1 MTFVSY
7 AQNYED
13 VMLWRAFREVENG
26 FFIDVGANAPVGD
39 SVTYL
44 FYGRGWR
51 GINIEP
57 VAQWFEMLA
66 EIRPDDINLNA
77 AISDTADFLTLY
89 DVPDTGLA
97 TADPDIAERHRQEG
111 RDVLERHV
119 PAYTLD
125 AVCAKHAPDTIY
137 FLKVDVEGAEAA
149 VLRSINL
156 EHYRPQIILVEAT
169 LPNSTEVSYAA
180 WEPLIT
186 DKHYDFVYFD
196 GLNRFYVAQ
205 ECSHLKA
212 AFSTPPNVLDDFMQY
227 REVMHRNTIAR
238 LQARLDAERQVAVPQ
253 EYQPLDVSVLEPLA
267 WAEDSAKGQG
277 SNLLQVGAGIK
288 LVYQQQE
295 RMEQAIWRLAQTQSQ
310 QSVVEAERL
319 RQQEA
324 GYQRRIFE
332 LEQAERQ
339 LQQQLEQKQQQLE
352 QERLHWQ
359 QQHSSLMQ
367 EKDRIVGELHAVY
380 HGTIWRA
387 TKPVRLLADRTKPL
401 LRKVR
406 EGGSAWIRLTPES
419 RPRRTARQLKHWLVP
434 RLGQGLRQGKE
445 RLMRNPT
452 SARYL
457 QAMLDRFPSVRHGL
471 RSWANRAT
479 DNTQREADIPA
490 AQGKLSQQATRV
502 YRTLQ
507 PPQ

>member
-13 VMLWRAFREVENG
+13 VMLWRAFSEVDKG

-44 FYGRGWR
+44 FYERGWR

-57 VAQWFEMLA
+57 VSQWFEMLA

-77 AISDTADFLTLY
+77 AISATADFLILY

-97 TADPDIAERHRQEG
+97 TANPAIAARHRQEG
-111 RDVLERHV
+111 RNVLERNV

-125 AVCAKHAPDTIY
+125 AVCAKHAPDTIH

-156 EHYRPQIILVEAT
+156 ERYRPQIILVEAT
-169 LPNSTEVSYAA
+169 LPNSTEVSYAG

-186 DKHYDFVYFD
+186 GKRYDFAYFD

-205 ECSHLKA
+205 ECSHLQT
-212 AFSTPPNVLDDFMQY
+212 AFSTPPNVLDDFIQY
-227 REVMHRNTIAR
+227 REVMHRDMIAR

-253 EYQPLDVSVLEPLA
+253 GYQPLDVSVLEPLA
-267 WAEDSAKGQG
+267 WAEDSTAGQV

-295 RMEQAIWRLAQTQSQ
+295 RMAQALWRLVRTQAQ
-310 QSVVEAERL
+310 QSVLETERL

-339 LQQQLEQKQQQLE
+339 LHQQLE
-352 QERLHWQ
+352 QERLQWQ
-359 QQHSSLMQ
+359 QQHNRLMQ
-367 EKDRIVGELHAVY
+367 EKERIVGELHAVY
-380 HGTIWRA
+380 QGTIWRA
-387 TKPVRLLADRTKPL
+387 TEPVRLLADRSKPL

-419 RPRRTARQLKHWLVP
+419 RPRRTARKLKL
-434 RLGQGLRQGKE
+434 RLQPMLGRVLRKGKQVLTRNQIMDKYLQTGLNHFPVVRQWLRQ
-445 RLMRNPT
+445 
-452 SARYL
+452 
-457 QAMLDRFPSVRHGL
+457 
-471 RSWANRAT
+471 WAGETVQESEALPA
-479 DNTQREADIPA
+479 DLSYKAADI
-490 AQGKLSQQATRV
+490 
-502 YRTLQ
+502 YRRLQ
-507 PPQ
+507 SKQ